1 MSVFRPA
8 PMKRVTV
15 VGPLQHRLSLLRALY
30 KEGSV
35 SLIRCEVEGAEPAG
49 ITDGSRAASS
59 LHMKASRIRDL
70 LRSGGASNI
79 IEMFMGVQPRFTK
92 TMTHDEEMTR
102 IEEAAELVAELE
114 ERIRNLEGS
123 RSEVRTQQ
131 ETLVEHRERTAL
143 WDRFGVEDENRILL
157 EIVIGTTSEPERVE
171 DELAEGPDTLHWETR
186 ELEHGRH
193 AYCVLAPRGT
203 EILRR
208 LKLTGLEPVPPPGRI
223 PDVTD
228 EDLTRREQEL
238 VGELAMLAEEHGE
251 ALEVLVE
258 LLGFEREQLDGEGL
272 TRSTKRTFV
281 LDLWTPATHQDS
293 VEAVA
298 RKICGDAVIVEAADP
313 EGDEAPVLL
322 DNPSILKSFELLT
335 KTYGLPTYTS
345 TDPTIIFAIFFPLF
359 FGFMLNDFIY
369 GLALLAVVFHLRKRV
384 SQPKGARELFGVLTA
399 CALVTLVVGVFMGSF
414 FGDLIECTAER
425 GDHGGLRW
433 PAIDVGPTNYPDF
446 PIPYCYK
453 PAYPGMAN
461 AETLLYLSFL
471 VGLMH
476 INLGILVGLADGI
489 RNRDW
494 KRLITEQGFWLL
506 VEAGIVS
513 VLLGATYIGIGLV
526 ALALLG
532 FMVGEGP
539 NLPIASFARFFDVT
553 GFFGRVLSYGRL
565 LAISLSGAGI
575 AMVVNML
582 AGILGGISMLLG
594 IPFLLLGHGAAFLS
608 AAFGSFVHALRLHYV
623 EHFSAYYEGG
633 GTAFAPFVP
642 RRVYTEVR

>member
-1 MSVFRPA
+1 
-8 PMKRVTV
+8 MKRVTV
-15 VGPLQHRLSLLRALY
+15 VGPIQHRLPLLRAFY
-30 KEGSV
+30 KEGSI

-70 LRSGGASNI
+70 LCSRGASNI

-92 TMTHDEEMTR
+92 TLTSDEEVAR
-102 IEEAAELVAELE
+102 IEESVKLVAELE
-114 ERIRNLEGS
+114 ERIRDIEGG

-131 ETLVEHRERTAL
+131 EALEEHRNRTEL
-143 WDRFGVEDENRILL
+143 WNLFGVEGGSWTLL
-157 EIVIGTTSEPERVE
+157 EIVIGTTSEPDRVE
-171 DELAEGPDTLHWETR
+171 EELAEGPDTLHWESQER
-186 ELEHGRH
+186 DHGSH

-208 LKLTGLEPVPPPGRI
+208 LKLTGLEPVPQPGPI

-228 EDLTRREQEL
+228 EDLARREQEL
-238 VGELAMLAEEHGE
+238 VDELAMLAKEHGE

-281 LDLWTPATHQDS
+281 LDFWTPASHLDS
-293 VEAVA
+293 VETVA
-298 RKICGDAVIVEAADP
+298 HKICGDAVIVEATDP

-322 DNPSILKSFELLT
+322 DNPPILKSFELLT

-399 CALVTLVVGVFMGSF
+399 CALVTLVIGVIMGSF
-414 FGDLIECTAER
+414 FGDLIECTAK
-425 GDHGGLRW
+425 HGEHEGLQW

-446 PIPYCYK
+446 PVPYCYK

-471 VGLMH
+471 MGLMH

-513 VLLGATYIGIGLV
+513 ALLGATYIGLGLV

-539 NLPIASFARFFDVT
+539 NLPIASFSRFFDVT

-582 AGILGGISMLLG
+582 AGILGGISILLG

-633 GTAFAPFVP
+633 GSAFAPFGP
-642 RRVYTEVR
+642 RRVCTEVK